1 MIEERICSFKLSK
14 LLQEK
19 GFDEECANWYVD
31 EIFDPVTVNDCIGP
45 QSNSDHYANDFECTA
60 PTHQMAMDWLRI
72 VHKINIIILPSRT
85 DANVFRY
92 QIIYGSIPLDD
103 IFCPTAQYRYEYGQ
117 AVEEAC
123 RYALEFLVNKNRKS
137 E

>member
-1 MIEERICSFKLSK
+1 MIKERICSYKLSK

-31 EIFDPVTVNDCIGP
+31 EQLAIITVNDCIGP
-45 QSNSDHYANDFECTA
+45 QSNSDHYASDFECSA

-72 VHKINIIILPSRT
+72 VHRIHIFMLPSR
-85 DANVFRY
+85 
-92 QIIYGSIPLDD
+92 LDD
-103 IFCPTAQYRYEYGQ
+103 NYFKYEIIRSSCPLCPYEDIKLASYFVHGFGE

-123 RYALEFLVNKNRKS
+123 TDALRFVKKS

>member
-1 MIEERICSFKLSK
+1 MIEERICSYKLSK

-19 GFDEECANWYVD
+19 GFDAECANWYVD
-31 EIFDPVTVNDCIGP
+31 EDLDIITVNDCIGP
-45 QSNSDHYANDFECTA
+45 QSNSDHWAEDFECTA

-72 VHKINIIILPSRT
+72 VYKINIIILPSRT
-85 DANVFRY
+85 DVNFFRY
-92 QIIYGSIPLDD
+92 QIIYSPSPLDD
-103 IFCPTAQYRYEYGQ
+103 IFCPTAQYCYEYGQ

-123 RYALEFLVNKNRKS
+123 TYALENLVNEDRKS

>member
-1 MIEERICSFKLSK
+1 MCSYKLSK

-19 GFDEECANWYVD
+19 GFDEECDNWYIGED
-31 EIFDPVTVNDCIGP
+31 LDIITVNDCIGS
-45 QSNSDHYANDFECTA
+45 QSNSDHYAKDFDCSA
-60 PTHQMAMDWLRI
+60 PTHQMAIDWLRI

-92 QIIYGSIPLDD
+92 QIIYGPIPLDD
-103 IFCPTAQYRYEYGQ
+103 IFYPTAQYRYEYGQ

-123 RYALEFLVNKNRKS
+123 IYALKNLIEDRKS